1 MMNKNLKDKD
11 YLELLS
17 KNYPTIDDASV
28 EIINLKAISQLPKGT
43 EYFLSD
49 ILFEVPLY
57 RVLAK
62 YF

>member
-28 EIINLKAISQLPKGT
+28 EIT
-43 EYFLSD
+43 TF
-49 ILFEVPLY
+49 F
-57 RVLAK
+57 
-62 YF
+62 